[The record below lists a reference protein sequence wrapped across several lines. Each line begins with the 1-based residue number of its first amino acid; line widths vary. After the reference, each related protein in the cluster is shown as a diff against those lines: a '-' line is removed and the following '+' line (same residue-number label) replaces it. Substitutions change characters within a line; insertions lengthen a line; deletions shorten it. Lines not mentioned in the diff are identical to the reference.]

1 MWFRSDLRMHD
12 NAALA
17 AADKEGSSLLAVR
30 LSKGPDIL
38 NLNPHFSLL
47 QWHSLIWHVSCMC
60 LLPVKDTPF
69 GVQ

>member
-30 LSKGPDIL
+30 LSFSPDYL
-38 NLNPHFSLL
+38 ESNPHFQLL
-47 QWHSLIWHVSCMC
+47 QWYPLIWHVSWVCF
-60 LLPVKDTPF
+60 LPLNIIP
-69 GVQ
+69 